1 MYKTPPTLLIFA
13 QEAMNT
19 KNLIILALS
28 LIAVSGFSQSELT
41 NELIWASN
49 TFSSERFDQG
59 PSMND
64 GLHYTLQKS
73 NKTLGDYIVKYA
85 YATGDSVGI
94 IASSKSIFND
104 ASKGFDGY
112 SFSADE
118 SKLMIE
124 TNNQPL
130 YRYSYFS
137 TYYIHDLKSNQT
149 HLLLEN
155 DNDQARNA
163 TFSPTGNQVAYVMKN
178 NLYVLNIDTKQ
189 RIAITSDG
197 KWNSIINGAADWVY
211 EEEFAMT
218 EAFAWSPDGTKIAYL
233 KFDETDVPEYSMD
246 IYGTLYPSRETF
258 KYPKAGEKNSIVDL
272 WIFDFTSKQNT
283 GIALSSK
290 PEKAHYI
297 PRIKWQPETSNLMVY
312 TMPRFQNELGILKYD
327 LDKTDNIKSSVFFH
341 ESSETY
347 IDINDNFVFLNN
359 KKGVLL
365 TSEQNGFQHIY
376 HLDNEG
382 RLINQITKGEWEVI
396 SIYGIDEDN
405 NIYFS
410 ATENTIGQ
418 GIYRVNL
425 KGSKFEPWMGG
436 PYQGG
441 YYDAN
446 FSKGMNYFILNHSTA
461 NTPSTI
467 TLHNKKSEWVRSLV
481 KNQNLQKKLSEFNC
495 VKKEFFQFQCPN
507 GVTLNGWMMR
517 PMDAQTSGKKYPVLL
532 TVYGGPGR
540 NTVVDQFEGR
550 TYLWHQLL
558 VQQGYIVVSV
568 DPRGT
573 QFRGKTFKHSTY
585 LQLGKLETEDFIQTA
600 KFLQGF
606 DFIDKD
612 KISIQGWS
620 FGGYMTSLCMTK
632 GSDVFHAGIAVAPV
646 TNWKYYDSIYTE
658 RFLRTPSENKN
669 GYEENSPINFAK
681 DLKGPFL
688 LIHGSADDNVHFQNS
703 MDFAEALIQQN
714 KKFDFFSYPNKNHG
728 ISGGKTRLHLFQKMT
743 DFLMENK

>member
-1 MYKTPPTLLIFA
+1 MYRTPFAILIFA

-19 KNLIILALS
+19 KHLIILALS
-28 LIAVSGFSQSELT
+28 LISMVGKSQSELT
-41 NELIWASN
+41 NELIWSSN

-73 NKTLGDYIVKYA
+73 NNIVGDYIVKYA

-94 IASSKSIFND
+94 IASSLSIFGDNK
-104 ASKGFDGY
+104 KGFDGY

-130 YRYSYFS
+130 YRYSFYS
-137 TYYIHDLKSNQT
+137 TYYIHDLNSKKTQ
-149 HLLLEN
+149 LLLEN
-155 DNDQARNA
+155 NEEQARNA
-163 TFSPTGNQVAYVMKN
+163 TFSPAGNQVAYVLNN
-178 NLYVLNIDTKQ
+178 NLFVLNIDSQVRTS
-189 RIAITSDG
+189 ITNDG

-218 EAFAWSPDGTKIAYL
+218 EAFSWSPDGTKIAYL
-233 KFDETDVPEYSMD
+233 KFDETSVPEYGMD

-258 KYPKAGEKNSIVDL
+258 KYPKAGENNSIVNL
-272 WIFDFTSKQNT
+272 WVYDFPSQQNFD
-283 GIALSSK
+283 IAIY
-290 PEKAHYI
+290 KAAPKCHYI
-297 PRIKWQPETSNLMVY
+297 PRFKWQPKTSNLMIF
-312 TMPRFQNELGILKYD
+312 TMPRLQNELDILKCD
-327 LDKTDNIKSSVFFH
+327 LQKSNSVSITNLFH
-341 ESSETY
+341 ESSQTY
-347 IDINDNFVFLNN
+347 IDINDNFYFLE
-359 KKGVLL
+359 KGKGIIL

-376 HLDNEG
+376 HIDNDG
-382 RLINQITKGEWEVI
+382 RLNNQVTKGEWEVTT
-396 SIYGIDEDN
+396 IYGIDEEN
-405 NIYFS
+405 NIYFA

-425 KGSKFEPWMGG
+425 KGTKFEPWMGG
-436 PYQGG
+436 NYQGG
-441 YYDAN
+441 YYDAS
-446 FSKGMNYFILNHSTA
+446 FSKGMNYFILNHTTA
-461 NTPSTI
+461 NSPAII
-467 TLHNKKSEWVRSLV
+467 TLNNKKSEWVRTLV
-481 KNQNLQKKLSEFNC
+481 KNQNLQSKMAEYNC
-495 VKKEFFQFQCPN
+495 VKKEFFQFQSPN
-507 GVTLNGWMMR
+507 GTKLNGWMMR
-517 PMDAQTSGKKYPVLL
+517 PNDAQLSGKKYPVLL
-532 TVYGGPGR
+532 TIYGGPGR

-573 QFRGKTFKHSTY
+573 QFRGRDFKHSTY
-585 LQLGKLETEDFIQTA
+585 LQLGKLETEDFIETA

-606 DFIDKD
+606 EFVDKD

-632 GSDVFHAGIAVAPV
+632 GADVFHSGIAVAPV

-658 RFLRTPSENKN
+658 RFLRTPAENPK
-669 GYEENSPINFAK
+669 GYEDNSPVNFAK
-681 DLKGPFL
+681 EMKGPFL
-688 LIHGSADDNVHFQNS
+688 LIHGSADDNVHYQNS

-714 KKFDFFSYPNKNHG
+714 KKFEFFSYPNKNHG
-728 ISGGKTRLHLFQKMT
+728 IAGGKTRLHLFQKMT